1 VQDQAEAEEEDIVV
15 DEKTAETIHDALRN
29 AARVFTHADKALEDV
44 QLLAYQYAEKVNIW
58 LGQRKPACFFLLKVI
73 YTFVK

>member
-29 AARVFTHADKALEDV
+29 AARVFTHAEKALEDV
-44 QLLAYQYAEKVNIW
+44 QLLAYQYAEKVILC
-58 LGQRKPACFFLLKVI
+58 LGQQLIRLFLSPQGNL
-73 YTFVK
+73 YFC